1 MSLDYSQTSALLKQL
16 FPVGS
21 LAQLGLKDNT
31 FFALTAKDTGAGGT
45 EDKIP
50 MTAAPVQAVSATFGD
65 TQTVAAAS
73 SSTVRAFLQTLVR
86 KYSTARITGMMV
98 RASKSDQA
106 AFVRALSFEIEQATR
121 AAIRSLERQLFLDRV
136 GYLGYIDGACSVTA
150 KTITLKY
157 PEMAHRFEVGMLV
170 RAMAGNSGA
179 FDQTPRTGS
188 AYITGI
194 NRSAGTLTTTAANW
208 DTSITSLANTDYLFP
223 IGDYVN
229 ASDRLCVAGLL
240 AWIPYALP
248 SSDSFYGV
256 DRSVDRNR
264 LAGTPYDGSS
274 DTVEEALI
282 NGQAEI
288 SANGGVPTR
297 AFLSYVQMK
306 RLINSLGSKVQYN
319 TLMSVDNPS
328 IGFRGVLIQG
338 DRGPIEVL
346 SSPFPERIYCHMIDP
361 SVWRLRSAGE
371 AIGIL
376 DEDGQMIQRVYN
388 SDEYEVRIGGYLNL
402 QCTDTSANG
411 IIRLAA

>member
-16 FPVGS
+16 YPVGS
-21 LAQLGLKDNT
+21 LAQLGYKDNPL
-31 FFALTAKDTGAGGT
+31 FATIPKDTGAGGT
-45 EDKIP
+45 DDKIP
-50 MTAAPVQAVSATFGD
+50 VVASSVQAVSATFGD
-65 TQTVAAAS
+65 TQTVAAAT
-73 SSTVRAFLQTLVR
+73 SSTTRAFLQTLVK
-86 KYSTARITGMMV
+86 KYASARVTGMMARV
-98 RASKSDQA
+98 SKTDQA

-121 AAIRSLERQLFLDRV
+121 ACIRSLERQLYLDRV
-136 GYLGYIDGACSVTA
+136 GWLGYIDGSCSVTA

-157 PEMAHRFEVGMLV
+157 PEQAHRFEVGMLV
-170 RAMAGNSGA
+170 RAMAPNSGA

-208 DTSITSLANTDYLFP
+208 DSSITSLANTDYLFP
-223 IGDYVN
+223 IGDYVS
-229 ASDRLCVAGLL
+229 ASDRLCVAGLM
-240 AWIPYALP
+240 AWMPYTLP
-248 SSDSFYGV
+248 GSDSFYGV

-288 SANGGVPTR
+288 SANGGVPSR

-306 RLINSLGSKVQYN
+306 RLINSLGGKVQYN
-319 TLMSVDNPS
+319 TMLSTSNPQ
-328 IGFRGVLIQG
+328 IGFRTVLLQG
-338 DRGPIEVL
+338 DRGPIEVV
-346 SSPFPERIYCHMIDP
+346 STPFQERTLCHMIDP
-361 SVWRLRSAGE
+361 SVWKLRSAGE

-376 DEDGQMIQRVYN
+376 EEDGLMIQRVYN

-402 QCTDTSANG
+402 QCHDTSANG
-411 IIRLAA
+411 VIQLAA